1 LLVTTPRPSA
11 LAMVFANSSQ
21 PAGRAGRRLR
31 SSGIAI
37 AAIVS
42 LTVAMCSG
50 HNGSALGGVFTLIK
64 VTALTA
70 IILGSFLLGH
80 GAHLTGGPVPAG
92 GWPAVASVI

>member
-1 LLVTTPRPSA
+1 
-11 LAMVFANSSQ
+11 
-21 PAGRAGRRLR
+21 
-31 SSGIAI
+31 
-37 AAIVS
+37 
-42 LTVAMCSG
+42 MCSG